1 MVVDEVNQVLNQPID
16 NDEYDEDEL
25 LKELE
30 SDSETTEE
38 TNS

>member
-25 LKELE
+25 LKEFE